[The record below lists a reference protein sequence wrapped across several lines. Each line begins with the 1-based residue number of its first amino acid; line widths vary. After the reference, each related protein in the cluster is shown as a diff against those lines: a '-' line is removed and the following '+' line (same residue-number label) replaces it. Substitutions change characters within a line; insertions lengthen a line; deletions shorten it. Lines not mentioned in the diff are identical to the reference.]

1 MMRWLY
7 SGAERLMAMDD
18 STWERHAN
26 PWSVYT
32 RVPILPCL
40 ALSVW
45 SRVWIGWGSV
55 VAVVLVLVWTY
66 LNPRVFPAPKDQN
79 TWASR
84 GVLGERVF
92 LKRRAEVAPH
102 HLRWANALAIASLP
116 GLVVLVL
123 GVWQLK
129 AEWAI
134 FGTALTMG
142 PKLWFVH
149 RMGWL
154 YADWLA
160 EHKKEL
166 GDV

>member
-1 MMRWLY
+1 MVRIYPRSHSPMP
-7 SGAERLMAMDD
+7 GAFSLEPGLDRLGLCCGG
-18 STWERHAN
+18 RI
-26 PWSVYT
+26 V
-32 RVPILPCL
+32 
-40 ALSVW
+40 
-45 SRVWIGWGSV
+45 
-55 VAVVLVLVWTY
+55 VLVWTY